1 MKFKYVGEDNS
12 FCLELVA
19 FRIKGEHGDYLFKGD
34 IITVPDD
41 NERVIKA
48 LRRSPSFEVFDEPKK
63 AVKKQKE
70 DKK

>member
-41 NERVIKA
+41 NDRVIKA
-48 LRRSPSFEVFDEPKK
+48 LRRSPSFEVVDEPKK

>member
-1 MKFKYVGEDNS
+1 MKFKFMGEDNS

-19 FRIKGEHGDYLFKGD
+19 FKIKGEHGDYLHKGD
-34 IITVPDD
+34 VVTVPDD

-48 LRRSPSFEVFDEPKK
+48 LKRSPSFEVVDTPKK
-63 AVKKQKE
+63 TVKKNKE

>member
-19 FRIKGEHGDYLFKGD
+19 FKIKGEHGDYLFKGD
-34 IITVPDD
+34 VVTVPDD
-41 NERVIKA
+41 NKRVINA
-48 LRRSPSFEVFDEPKK
+48 LKRSPSFEVVNTPKK
-63 AVKKQKE
+63 VVKKNKE